1 MPKQLTVNMHPGQLH
16 VVQTRKRF
24 NHVRC
29 HRRFGKSVLAYN
41 LLLETAGQG
50 LPTAFV
56 MPTASESAKR
66 WNELVHGIARFIK
79 EVKIKDETIILQSGG
94 RIEFCGLHRYDAI
107 RGNHYKRVIV
117 DEAAHSPYLE
127 EAWHNVISPTLADLE
142 GDAYFFSTP
151 NGGNFF
157 KQLED
162 THKRDEDWNFVH
174 VPVTSEYRNPLL
186 KQSEIDRQQ
195 RSLPS
200 VSWQQE
206 WLAEYVDMKGA
217 RIKREWLQWC
227 DRAPSD
233 LFVTMGVDLAI
244 STKTSADWTAAVVTG
259 RDSEGRIYVLDCQ
272 RIQQSFHGIID
283 FITAMHRQWQPAV
296 VSVES
301 VQFQQAVVEQLLM
314 RGLPVQAVRP
324 TKDKITRFLPTEG
337 KIEHGQLIFTR
348 SLPSEFIDE
357 LLSFPEGQHDDMV
370 DALAYSVDSFLHTF
384 SAITL

>member
-1 MPKQLTVNMHPGQLH
+1 MHAGQLH

-41 LLLETAGQG
+41 LLAESAGLG
-50 LPTAFV
+50 YPVAFV
-56 MPTASESAKR
+56 MPTANESSKR
-66 WNELVHGIARFIK
+66 WNELVHGLAPIIEQIK
-79 EVKIKDETIILQSGG
+79 SKDDTIILKSGG
-94 RIEFCGLHRYDAI
+94 RIEFCGLYKFDTM

-127 EAWHNVISPTLADLE
+127 EAWYNVISPTLADLE

-151 NGGNFF
+151 NGANFF

-162 THKRDEDWNFVH
+162 KHRRDPDWNFVH

-195 RSLPS
+195 ASLPS
-200 VSWQQE
+200 ISWQQE

-217 RIKREWLQWC
+217 RIKREWLQWTNHV
-227 DRAPSD
+227 PEG
-233 LFVTMGVDLAI
+233 LQITMGVDLAI
-244 STKTSADWTAAVVTG
+244 STKTTADYTACVVTG
-259 RDSEGRIYVLDCQ
+259 RDDSGRIYVLDAQ
-272 RIQQSFHGIID
+272 RTQQSFHGIID
-283 FITAMHRQWQPAV
+283 FIVAMHNQWQPGV
-296 VSVES
+296 ISVES
-301 VQFQQAVVEQLLM
+301 VQFQQAVVEELIM
-314 RGLPVQAVRP
+314 KGLPVQATRP
-324 TKDKITRFLPTEG
+324 TKDKVTRFLPTEG
-337 KIEHGQLIFTR
+337 KIEHGQLVFTR
-348 SLPSEFIDE
+348 SLPQEFTEE
-357 LLSFPEGQHDDMV
+357 LLSFPEGEHDDMV